1 MRPIDQLSHFVHD
14 ALSAGHGRA
23 EIDAA
28 LSEAGWSRSEISGAL
43 GSWAEGDF
51 RPPVPRPRPMV
62 SAREAFTYAL
72 MFLTLAVSAWHLT
85 SLSFSLIDLW
95 LPEPDGYDMRYYAYD
110 SMRWSVATLVIF
122 LPAFLWL
129 NRRIQRQT
137 RSDPAR
143 RRSSMRKW
151 IGYLTLFLAVMSLAG
166 DAIYCLYTFLNGDLT
181 LRVLAKAGVVAVIAG
196 TILLYFRG
204 EVEDGQAD

>member
-1 MRPIDQLSHFVHD
+1 MRPADQLSRFVHQ
-14 ALSAGHGRA
+14 ALVAGRDRA

-28 LSEAGWSRSEISGAL
+28 LTQAGWTRSEIAAAL
-43 GSWAEGDF
+43 GSWADGGAL
-51 RPPVPRPRPMV
+51 PPVPRPRPMLT
-62 SAREAFTYAL
+62 AREAFAYAL
-72 MFLTLAVSAWHLT
+72 MFITLAISAWHLT
-85 SLSFSLIDLW
+85 ALSFSLIDLW
-95 LPEPDGYDMRYYAYD
+95 MPEPSDYGYGGYRLD
-110 SMRWSVATLVIF
+110 SMRWSIASLIVF

-143 RRSSMRKW
+143 RRSAMRKW
-151 IGYLTLFLAVMSLAG
+151 IGYLTLFLAVLSLAG

-196 TILLYFRG
+196 TILLYFKG
-204 EVEDGQAD
+204 EVDDPQAH